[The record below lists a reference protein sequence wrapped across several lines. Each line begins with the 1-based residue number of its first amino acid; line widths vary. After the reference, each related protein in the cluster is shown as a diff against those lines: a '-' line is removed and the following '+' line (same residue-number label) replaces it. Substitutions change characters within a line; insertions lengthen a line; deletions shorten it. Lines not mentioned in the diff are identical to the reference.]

1 MEIYKRKIKGS
12 VFYMDK
18 EEILELIS
26 ENMKQIRLENE
37 LSLDKMAELLG
48 MSKRMLI
55 HIEKGKTHV
64 LWIHTIGICA
74 LFPDSSILMS
84 LIGEDPLQTIQM
96 LSYEKPY
103 RPKNKTYGGRIWWK
117 DVKTLGNYSLQQNMI
132 SQHFRI
138 VDDEQDRWYSTF
150 DEQEATLKL
159 IELYKEDS

>member
-1 MEIYKRKIKGS
+1 
-12 VFYMDK
+12 
-18 EEILELIS
+18 
-26 ENMKQIRLENE
+26 
-37 LSLDKMAELLG
+37 MAELLG
-48 MSKRMLI
+48 MSKRMLTQ
-55 HIEKGKTHV
+55 IEKGKTQV

-74 LFPDSSILMS
+74 LFSESSTLIS
-84 LIGEDPLQTIQM
+84 LVGDDPLYTIQM

-103 RPKNKTYGGRIWWK
+103 RPKNKTYGGKVWWK
-117 DVKTLGNYSLQQNMI
+117 ELKTLGNFSLQQNMI